1 MSDRGNIA
9 AVNAGQH
16 PLIFHAALNWG

>member
-9 AVNAGQH
+9 AVNAGQQ
-16 PLIFHAALNWG
+16 PLILHAALNWG